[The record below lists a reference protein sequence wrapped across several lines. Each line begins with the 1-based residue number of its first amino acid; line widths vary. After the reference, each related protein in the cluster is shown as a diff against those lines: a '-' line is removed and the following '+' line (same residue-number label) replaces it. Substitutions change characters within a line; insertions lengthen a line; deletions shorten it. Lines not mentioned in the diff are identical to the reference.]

1 MPEWL
6 AEPGDYLAVL
16 TMFSMVMGGL
26 LWLIRT
32 ETRTVKKQLLPNSG
46 KSVSDKVDLLVSRQA
61 DITAAMEELRRA
73 LADHNDKASA
83 AHSRIHD
90 RIDDHITNDHL
101 RKRDDHA

>member
-6 AEPGDYLAVL
+6 DAPADWLAIL
-16 TMFSMVMGGL
+16 TMFTMVMGGL

-46 KSVSDKVDLLVSRQA
+46 KSVADKVDVLVSRQS
-61 DITAAMEELRRA
+61 DISTAVEELRRA
-73 LADHNDKASA
+73 LADQNDKASA
-83 AHSRIHD
+83 AHARLHD